1 VVSRPELGYELV
13 VASGW
18 RVANDSV
25 GGLSLEPA
33 AGSPGAA
40 PPGLVPALTTTPRT
54 ATVTTVW
61 IPRGPLSRISVESTV
76 LDPAAHPDN
85 PNGDPGDRLLGSLG
99 TGWTPIDGPYRSG
112 GGRTAEGSSC
122 RAAPA
127 TQVGS
132 GTTSRGPTTAPT
144 ACAAPWRCATACWW

>member
-1 VVSRPELGYELV
+1 LACRPELGYELV
-13 VASGW
+13 VPSGW
-18 RVANDSV
+18 RVAGDSV

-61 IPRGPLSRISVESTV
+61 IPRGPLSRLSVESTV

-85 PNGDPGDRLLGSLG
+85 
-99 TGWTPIDGPYRSG
+99 
-112 GGRTAEGSSC
+112 
-122 RAAPA
+122 
-127 TQVGS
+127 
-132 GTTSRGPTTAPT
+132 
-144 ACAAPWRCATACWW
+144 